1 MGFAAQARSSRIS
14 KWITQVLHLDDPE
27 RVLVLKLDFV
37 LLVWAFVAGL
47 TKVWVHWVLGMCN
60 QALTNSIP

>member
-14 KWITQVLHLDDPE
+14 KWITHVLHLDDPE
-27 RVLVLKLDFV
+27 RVLVLKLDIL

-47 TKVWVHWVLGMCN
+47 TKV
-60 QALTNSIP
+60 